1 MNSQK
6 QNLIVQYWFNDN
18 NVDHAFQASLIAL
31 VVLDQETIAPYLLEQ
46 FPEESFHLLSLPEIC
61 NNKVTIA
68 IQDYQNLN
76 SRFYS
81 IRKPPAFLFMYLS
94 LILIYPLN
102 CINHLLNPN
111 TDPYLNPKSIKPHA
125 EN

>member
-81 IRKPPAFLFMYLS
+81 IRKRFFSVSLS
-94 LILIYPLN
+94 NTNLSSN

-111 TDPYLNPKSIKPHA
+111 TEPYLNPKSIKPPA